1 MLRGELAGLRA
12 RTADDAE
19 ILHAELY
26 EDVDEWVRGS
36 VRPWVPLPPGPG
48 SPSAAAADAAE
59 FSVVE
64 LATGDLAGA
73 AVLWGLDPHNR
84 VAHIGIELR
93 PAFRGRGLGA
103 DAVRVICRYGFALR
117 GLHRLQLETL
127 ADNQPMIAVAEKLGF
142 TREGTMRGS
151 SWVNGGFTDDVVFGL
166 LAEDP
171 AAEFSPPGDDHP
183 QERMSMHR
191 GLRT

>member
-48 SPSAAAADAAE
+48 SPYAASDTEPGEAGLASAAAADAAE

-142 TREGTMRGS
+142 TREGTVRGS

-171 AAEFSPPGDDHP
+171 G
-183 QERMSMHR
+183 R
-191 GLRT
+191 